1 MLSVIVPIYNV
12 RPYLRQCIESICD
25 QSYRDLEIILVDDGS
40 CDGSSEICDQYKTM
54 DDRIVV
60 LHKENEGLVKAR
72 KSGLQISRGSILPM
86 WTGTTG
92 LSLKCLKGFIVQWQ
106 KTMRIS

>member
-72 KSGLQISRGSILPM
+72 KSGLQISRGEYIAYVDGDDWIEPEMFERLYSK
-86 WTGTTG
+86 
-92 LSLKCLKGFIVQWQ
+92 SEAK
-106 KTMRIS
+106 RS